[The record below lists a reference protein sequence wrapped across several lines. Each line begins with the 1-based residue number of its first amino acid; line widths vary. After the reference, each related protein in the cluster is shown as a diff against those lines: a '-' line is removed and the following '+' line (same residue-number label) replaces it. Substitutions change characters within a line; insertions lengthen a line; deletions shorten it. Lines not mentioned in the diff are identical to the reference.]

1 MIAIIALVP
10 LVAIWRNL
18 AAIAM
23 IVGESVGSDTRLPA
37 AVVRNAL
44 LGIVVVGLGI
54 WIYAIVPFDELGIW
68 GWLVIAGIATAV
80 VAIFSRRLIYWHSEW
95 QSSLRDVLAEDPRAA
110 SEEAAAIARG
120 KRQQDLEQWNLH
132 LTECVVPDAASY
144 GGQTLAQLSIPS
156 RFGCAVL
163 EMERN
168 GHVITTLR
176 PDVRV
181 YSGDKLLLL
190 GPTKQ
195 LKAASEFL
203 LRAQATADQ
212 LDEFRGSVLET
223 FTIPPGPNTGHTLA
237 ELKLA
242 QLTGT
247 RVVGIDRNG
256 RKIIAPSGDER
267 LEGGDNVLVAGTLA
281 EIGAFR
287 RWLTA
292 AT

>member
-23 IVGESVGSDTRLPA
+23 IVGESVGSDRRLPA
-37 AVVRNAL
+37 GVVRNAL
-44 LGIVVVGLGI
+44 MGIVVVGLGV
-54 WIYAIVPFDELGIW
+54 WIYAIVPFDQLGIW
-68 GWLVIAGIATAV
+68 GWVVIAAIATAV

-95 QSSLRDVLAEDPRAA
+95 QSSVRDVLAEDPRVAN
-110 SEEAAAIARG
+110 EAAAAVARG
-120 KRQQDLEQWNLH
+120 KRLHDLEQWDLH

-163 EMERN
+163 EVERN
-168 GHVITTLR
+168 GHVITTVR
-176 PDVRV
+176 PDLRV

-190 GPTKQ
+190 GQTEQ

-203 LRAQATADQ
+203 MRAQVTTDQ
-212 LDEFRGSVLET
+212 LEEFRGSVLET
-223 FTIPPGPNTGHTLA
+223 FTIPPGPQTGRTLA

-247 RVVGIDRNG
+247 RVVGIDRHG
-256 RKIIAPSGDER
+256 QKIIAPSGEER
-267 LEGGDNVLVAGTLA
+267 LEAGDNVLVAGTLA

-292 AT
+292 AV